1 MAQKE
6 IIVYKSFITVLEM
19 MEDRGYDVSKYSKD
33 ISIDDFHVLYTTG
46 NLDLVVS
53 KPDNE
58 DDMVYIKFFV
68 VSKSLAKKDFT
79 VLSEKIKEDY
89 GDIKIIIIAE
99 DYPPAAL
106 KKDIA
111 KNKNIQFFLF
121 KQLVINITK
130 HVKVPKHTVLS
141 EEEAQTLV
149 FDRYK
154 CTRAQL
160 PKILA
165 TDPVAKYYD
174 MKQGQICKIVRPSIS
189 TGEVIVYRVV
199 R

>member
-58 DDMVYIKFFV
+58 DDVVYIKFFV